1 MARNKKNNIDDNAII
16 LVFAAIGTIAFAIIE
31 AILYIV
37 FGIIKFIH
45 WCTKKANE
53 KGKVKT
59 ILREPFKDNNTNY
72 RKKEVIDKESILIKL
87 DLFNMDTYNYIFLPQ
102 IRPRGE
108 EYFELGKVKYF
119 RENGNKY
126 TCKINGTK
134 VYNVSII
141 FDENDNDKIKDFSC
155 TCPFHIDGSKGCK
168 HIYALLYKIKCS
180 NNKKIISDEIDNT
193 IKSIEEMVI
202 RAKKDFKMNSRN
214 YKASDLSNFE
224 NDVVLKIN
232 EFYRITSIQLSTRKE
247 DELIKCLIDVLNIK
261 RELHDE
267 IERILDSEN
276 DNYSTSSNVLT
287 NNSNNYRP
295 LFDDDAKEDMYDNPY
310 GYTKEQLE
318 HLEPWQLELVK
329 KGEYDPSGFEEQEP
343 EDDDWHSDDED
354 ETVK

>member
-1 MARNKKNNIDDNAII
+1 MARKYKKNNIDDNAII

-37 FGIIKFIH
+37 FGIIKFIR

-126 TCKINGTK
+126 TCRVNGTE

-193 IKSIEEMVI
+193 IKSIEEMVTGV
-202 RAKKDFKMNSRN
+202 A
-214 YKASDLSNFE
+214 E
-224 NDVVLKIN
+224 KI
-232 EFYRITSIQLSTRKE
+232 E
-247 DELIKCLIDVLNIK
+247 DI
-261 RELHDE
+261 
-267 IERILDSEN
+267 
-276 DNYSTSSNVLT
+276 
-287 NNSNNYRP
+287 
-295 LFDDDAKEDMYDNPY
+295 
-310 GYTKEQLE
+310 
-318 HLEPWQLELVK
+318 
-329 KGEYDPSGFEEQEP
+329 PSP
-343 EDDDWHSDDED
+343 
-354 ETVK
+354 

>member
-1 MARNKKNNIDDNAII
+1 MARNKKNNIDDNAVI

-37 FGIIKFIH
+37 FGIIKFIR

-108 EYFELGKVKYF
+108 EYFENGKIKDYK
-119 RENGNKY
+119 ENGNKY
-126 TCKINGTK
+126 TCRVNGK
-134 VYNVSII
+134 EVYNVSII
-141 FDENDNDKIKDFSC
+141 FDENDNDKIKDFSS

-193 IKSIEEMVI
+193 IKSINEMVI
-202 RAKKDFKMNSRN
+202 RADKDFKMNSRN

-224 NDVVLKIN
+224 NDGVLKLEEIMGIEN
-232 EFYRITSIQLSTRKE
+232 IVRNSRKE
-247 DELIKCLIDVLNIK
+247 DELIKCLIDILNIK
-261 RELHDE
+261 RELHDK

-276 DNYSTSSNVLT
+276 DNYSTNSNVLT
-287 NNSNNYRP
+287 NNSNNYKQ

-329 KGEYDPSGFEEQEP
+329 KGEYDPSGFEEEEP
-343 EDDDWHSDDED
+343 EDDDWHFDDED